1 MRRLRIHRR
10 CRIVLATLLV
20 VSAAR
25 AGRADDAGAAEYG
38 MGMWLVGKGR
48 MVEAEAALRRGL
60 AIDAAGA
67 RGSSAARV
75 RARAVSTL
83 DVLASLAAGRGD
95 SREAEARASHARKLY
110 ERMKGPEHVELAEA
124 LTTLAA
130 VRASRGD
137 LDGAE
142 ALLLRARR
150 VAELGELKAKVG
162 WRGRDA
168 HFTRRFK
175 TTVGVTP
182 RWSAELD
189 RIVTGLRLLRA
200 APVAARS
207 PENRHS
213 DPFQLRPVEREAERA
228 LDLVDTPRLEGADT

>member
-60 AIDAAGA
+60 AIDEAGA

-110 ERMKGPEHVELAEA
+110 ERMKGP
-124 LTTLAA
+124 
-130 VRASRGD
+130 
-137 LDGAE
+137 
-142 ALLLRARR
+142 
-150 VAELGELKAKVG
+150 
-162 WRGRDA
+162 
-168 HFTRRFK
+168 FTRRFK

-182 RWSAELD
+182 RWSAGLD